1 MASFLEQV
9 GEAAFR
15 RGFEEIAEPHIERM
29 IRYQVGVNETAK
41 ATLRDVNRIP
51 GLRIGGNALAKTVGE
66 LINKYAD
73 NLWPNDRR
81 PQTAVLRQVLK
92 GIGPAL
98 MATADASA
106 DALQRVGNDEID
118 KMISSPT
125 NTVQAARQAAFDQGV
140 YLWLDEFPGRFLIPA
155 KNPDGSIMLDPQTN
169 LPIILDPEVM
179 ARMSLPKY
187 TQSTTRTVGGGKGQQ
202 SRTVTDPPQRPNI
215 RGPYHIADAI
225 QIAGLKGYAPED
237 ADKILKLLTPKASY
251 FASWGDDVWEVIR
264 AYNATFTRRKAETG
278 FDWLDQEESEGLVQT
293 MLKSQPDVAL
303 IRELVGKRFKSRIGQ
318 NGAHPGELSLADC
331 DELEQVVFDM
341 WLGGEQPKVTKLI
354 RRARRVRR
362 NGAIRGL
369 NPFGVMASVAGITS
383 WIWMPVA
390 GIVLCLLVAVLL
402 FVQGVFTPIT
412 GGTVP
417 FLGMAYDAKVVA
429 VWSTILSGILAFV
442 VTWSFPVFQT
452 ATNWVR
458 TLLPSL
464 KEDWLNSLGRRIVAF
479 GLVFCSG
486 IETYAVMLNV
496 APMWRLAILAAACVG
511 IGVTMGQV
519 EAGYRYKVEEMVDK
533 SAKPILVV
541 FMGIPILLALT
552 LGVAQGNPTHTSAT
566 WAGLS
571 AITMWEW
578 LGLGALVVFALFLVS
593 LFFGKSE
600 GTGGGDRAMTFASIM
615 LGGGAFLAILFLG
628 GWMLLAGLHEIGSW
642 FKGGSATAAPTS
654 VPAQVDDGPWFDRA
668 AMCADPV
675 TTYQQRQVLNC
686 P

>member
-15 RGFEEIAEPHIERM
+15 RGFEEVAEPHIERM
-29 IRYQVGVNETAK
+29 IRDQVGENETVK
-41 ATLRDVNRIP
+41 AILRDVNRIP

-98 MATADASA
+98 MATADAGA
-106 DALQRVGNDEID
+106 DALQRVGNAEID
-118 KMISSPT
+118 KMISSPAT
-125 NTVQAARQAAFDQGV
+125 AQADRKAAFDQGV
-140 YLWLDEFPGRFLIPA
+140 FLWLDEFPGRYLIPA
-155 KNPDGSIMLDPQTN
+155 KNADGSIKLDPQTN

-179 ARMSLPKY
+179 ARMNLPKY

-215 RGPYHIADAI
+215 KGPYHIADAI
-225 QIAGLKGYAPED
+225 QIAGLKGFSQED
-237 ADKILKLLTPKASY
+237 AEAIKRLLTPKASY

-293 MLKSQPDVAL
+293 MLKSQPDVTL
-303 IRELVGKRFKSRIGQ
+303 LKELVGKRFKARIGQ
-318 NGAHPGELSLADC
+318 NGAHPGEMSIADC

-362 NGAIRGL
+362 SGAIQGL
-369 NPFGVMASVAGITS
+369 SPFGVMASVAGITS
-383 WIWMPVA
+383 FIWMP
-390 GIVLCLLVAVLL
+390 IVGMVLVLLVSVLL

-417 FLGMAYDAKVVA
+417 FLGSAYDSKSFAL
-429 VWSTILSGILAFV
+429 WSVFGAGWLAFV
-442 VTWSFPVFQT
+442 VTWFFPIFQT
-452 ATNWVR
+452 ATAWVR
-458 TLLPSL
+458 TLFPSL
-464 KEDWLNSLGRRIVAF
+464 KEDWLTSLGRRIVAF
-479 GLVFCSG
+479 GLLFCSG
-486 IETYAVMLNV
+486 IEFYAVALNV
-496 APMWRLAILAAACVG
+496 APIWRVVILASAGVG
-511 IGVTMGQV
+511 IAVSMGLV
-519 EAGYRYKVEEMVDK
+519 EAGYRYMAEEMVK
-533 SAKPILVV
+533 NAAKPAILAFGIIPLLLV
-541 FMGIPILLALT
+541 FT
-552 LGVAQGNPTHTSAT
+552 VGVAQGNPTHTSAT
-566 WAGLS
+566 WAWLS
-571 AITMWEW
+571 AITMWQW
-578 LGLGALVVFALFLVS
+578 LGLGALAVFALFIVS
-593 LFFGKSE
+593 LFFGKSKE

-615 LGGGAFLAILFLG
+615 LGGGAFLAVLFLG
-628 GWMLLAGLHEIGSW
+628 GWMVLAGLHEIGSW
-642 FKGGSATAAPTS
+642 FGGSASATSPVPT
-654 VPAQVDDGPWFDRA
+654 QVDNGPWFDRTG
-668 AMCADPV
+668 MCNDPA
-675 TTYQQRQVLNC
+675 TTFEQRQILKC